1 MVCDPEYL
9 TFEDNPEKIVDSEE
23 DDIFED
29 YGETEY
35 NEEPEKVEEEDFYE
49 RDVVTGRKSKFNPL
63 NSSKISIN
71 ELDDLFNE

>member
-9 TFEDNPEKIVDSEE
+9 TYEDNPEQIIEFEE
-23 DDIFED
+23 DDLYEG

-35 NEEPEKVEEEDFYE
+35 SEEKEKEEEDFYE

-71 ELDDLFNE
+71 ELDDLFVQ